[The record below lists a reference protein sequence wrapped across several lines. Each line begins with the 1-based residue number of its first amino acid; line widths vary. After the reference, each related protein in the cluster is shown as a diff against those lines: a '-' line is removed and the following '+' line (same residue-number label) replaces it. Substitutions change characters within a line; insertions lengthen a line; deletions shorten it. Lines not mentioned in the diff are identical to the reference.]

1 MPYISNPFKLNCC
14 DMISSVVESLV
25 VGRGLVDAGLPHE
38 SVEARQTP
46 NPGCRGFRG
55 FVTSG
60 RKPAAVSS
68 SVQIRI
74 SIIDLF
80 PYIILPLNLRR
91 QSRPQHSISSTDNL
105 D

>member
-60 RKPAAVSS
+60 RKPAAP
-68 SVQIRI
+68 SVHQFR
-74 SIIDLF
+74 SGSL
-80 PYIILPLNLRR
+80 
-91 QSRPQHSISSTDNL
+91 
-105 D
+105 